1 MHPCYHDY
9 EITDVILYR
18 KGGIAA
24 MWTDSKGQVS
34 PETDAWKSIELSKI
48 VSAMI
53 EQRHHLGISQ
63 RDLAEMCGVPHS
75 TVARIEAGRI
85 VPNMGTLL
93 KICERLYLTIK
104 VEPIHTEE

>member
-1 MHPCYHDY
+1 MRSLC
-9 EITDVILYR
+9 R
-18 KGGIAA
+18 KGCITA
-24 MWTDSKGQVS
+24 MRTDNKGKALA
-34 PETDAWKSIELSKI
+34 TDTAENAELSKI
-48 VSAMI
+48 VSAMV

-104 VEPIHTEE
+104 IEPIQTEE